1 MIFMNFPS
9 GYTDRRRRRQQQENA
24 KKEYPKVIDG
34 CDRFERHIE
43 FRRWNRG
50 KQWQIE
56 WKRRWY
62 PRQTETPHYN
72 RQKDHRQRRR
82 RLSKSVS
89 WDLWPSRTFSGRPEI
104 YAEKKTDE
112 FDFISS
118 FLFDCS
124 SSKRRRRKRIKKNSS
139 SSDEDGERGSG
150 KKGRKNI
157 RKVIRSSDLEDE
169 TKEAAKREGE
179 RKRRIEERQR
189 LVRLFYP
196 NHHQY
201 HCMWISFILFIFE
214 FPVQWN
220 VR

>member
-104 YAEKKTDE
+104 YAEKKKRTNS
-112 FDFISS
+112 IS
-118 FLFDCS
+118 FLHFFSIAAVRNADVAS
-124 SSKRRRRKRIKKNSS
+124 ELKRTRVAVMRTVKGVRERKVAKISARWYVVRIWKTRRKRLLSGKAK
-139 SSDEDGERGSG
+139 ERGVSKNG
-150 KKGRKNI
+150 KDWWGYFIQTIINI
-157 RKVIRSSDLEDE
+157 IVCE
-169 TKEAAKREGE
+169 
-179 RKRRIEERQR
+179 
-189 LVRLFYP
+189 
-196 NHHQY
+196 
-201 HCMWISFILFIFE
+201 
-214 FPVQWN
+214 
-220 VR
+220 